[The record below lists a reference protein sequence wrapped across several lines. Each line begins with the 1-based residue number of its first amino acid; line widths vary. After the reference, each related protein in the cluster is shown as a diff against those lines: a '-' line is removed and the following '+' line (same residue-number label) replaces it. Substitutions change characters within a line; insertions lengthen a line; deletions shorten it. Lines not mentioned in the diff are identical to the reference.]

1 LPNPDSHRQE
11 LPSFLGAHSFII
23 SLLFSSK
30 TTLQQNLK
38 IKKLKGWY
46 AATSEFFINN
56 FFLICKKNE
65 IFSN

>member
-1 LPNPDSHRQE
+1 VTVLYHISILPE
-11 LPSFLGAHSFII
+11 LIHSFII